1 MSLRIGQAITERLS
15 RTPGILLSVYAIVA
29 AFSTYSCMYAF
40 RKPFTATGYDDVQDM
55 WGLKFK
61 SAIVIAQVMGYTL
74 SKFIGIKVVSEMGRN
89 RRGLGILVLVG
100 ISELALIG
108 FGLVPVQYKFLFLF
122 LNGIPLGMV
131 WGLVFSFL
139 EGRRYTELMGAGL
152 CASFIFASGFVKTVG
167 KSLLLAGVPEFWMPA
182 ATGLVFALPM
192 VFFVWMLG
200 LLPDPNAED
209 IALRTE
215 RLPMKGPERKAFFIK
230 FAFGLTA
237 LILFYVA
244 LTAFRDFRDN
254 FMAELLTALGF
265 GETPGIFTATEVPVT
280 IGVLGLL
287 ASIMFI
293 RNNMRALMVN
303 HVIIAFGAVVVGA
316 STWLYHQGAMGAV
329 PWIILTG
336 FGAYTSYI
344 PFNCILFERLIA
356 AFKYPSNAGFL
367 IYLADAFGY
376 LGSVAVLLY
385 KDFFVSELDWI
396 TFFTYACYAVSASG
410 LLFTTAALF
419 YFQRKKHEMRV

>member
-1 MSLRIGQAITERLS
+1 MSISERITQKLQRL
-15 RTPGILLSVYAIVA
+15 PGLVLSVYAIIA

-40 RKPFTATGYDDVQDM
+40 RKPFTAAGYEGVEDL

-61 SAIVIAQVMGYTL
+61 SALVIAQVLGYTL

-89 RRGLGILVLVG
+89 NRGRAILLL
-100 ISELALIG
+100 ILFAELALFG
-108 FGLVPVQYKFLFLF
+108 FAVVPVEWKLVFLF

-167 KSLLLAGVPEFWMPA
+167 KGLMLAGVPEFWMPS

-200 LLPDPNAED
+200 LLPNPNAED
-209 IALRTE
+209 VALRTE
-215 RLPMKGPERKAFFIK
+215 RLPMDSAQRKAFFKK

-237 LILFYVA
+237 LVIFYVA

-254 FMAELLTALGF
+254 FMAELLTALGL
-265 GETPGIFTATEVPVT
+265 GDRPEIFTTTEVPVT
-280 IGVLGLL
+280 IGVLALL

-303 HVIIAFGAVVVGA
+303 HVLIAFGALTVGA
-316 STWLYHQGAMGAV
+316 STWLFHQGLIGAI

-376 LGSVAVLLY
+376 LGSVLVLFY

-396 TFFTYACYAVSASG
+396 TFFTYACYGLSG
-410 LLFTTAALF
+410 TGVLFTSAALV
-419 YFQRKKHEMRV
+419 YFQRKKQEMRV

>member
-1 MSLRIGQAITERLS
+1 LS
-15 RTPGILLSVYAIVA
+15 IYAIIA

-40 RKPFTATGYDDVQDM
+40 RKPFTASGYDDVQDM

-61 SAIVIAQVMGYTL
+61 SAIVIAQVLGYTL

-89 RRGLGILVLVG
+89 KRGLAI
-100 ISELALIG
+100 LALIAISEVALLG
-108 FGLVPVQYKFLFLF
+108 FAIVPVEVKFLFLF

-152 CASFIFASGFVKTVG
+152 CTSFIFASGFVKTVG
-167 KSLLLAGVPEFWMPA
+167 KFLMVNGVSEFWMPA

-200 LLPDPNAED
+200 LLPNPNAED
-209 IALRTE
+209 VALRTE
-215 RLPMKGPERKAFFIK
+215 RLPMKGPERKAFFKK

-237 LILFYVA
+237 LIIFYVA

-280 IGVLGLL
+280 IGVLVLL
-287 ASIMFI
+287 AFLMFI
-293 RNNMRALMVN
+293 KNNMRALMIN
-303 HVIIAFGAVVVGA
+303 HIIIAFGALVVGA
-316 STWLYHQGAMGAV
+316 STWLFHNESISAV
-329 PWIILTG
+329 WWIILTG

-376 LGSVAVLLY
+376 LGSVTVLLY
-385 KDFFVSELDWI
+385 KDFFVSELDWV
-396 TFFTYACYAVSASG
+396 TFFTYACYGVSGSG
-410 LLFTTAALF
+410 ILFTTAALV
-419 YFQRKKHEMRV
+419 YFQRKKNEMNG

>member
-1 MSLRIGQAITERLS
+1 MSIGPSITQRLS
-15 RTPGILLSVYAIVA
+15 RLPGLLLSIYAIIA

-40 RKPFTATGYDDVQDM
+40 RKPFTASGYDDVQDM

-61 SAIVIAQVMGYTL
+61 SAIVIAQVLGYTL

-89 RRGLGILVLVG
+89 KRGLAI
-100 ISELALIG
+100 LALIAISEVALLG
-108 FGLVPVQYKFLFLF
+108 FAIVPVEVKFLFLF

-152 CASFIFASGFVKTVG
+152 CTSFIFASGFVKTVG
-167 KSLLLAGVPEFWMPA
+167 KFLMVNGVSEFWMPA

-200 LLPDPNAED
+200 LLPNPNAED
-209 IALRTE
+209 VALRTE
-215 RLPMKGPERKAFFIK
+215 RLPMKGPERKAFFKK

-237 LILFYVA
+237 LIIFYVA

-280 IGVLGLL
+280 IGVLVLL
-287 ASIMFI
+287 AFLMFI
-293 RNNMRALMVN
+293 KNNMRALMIN
-303 HVIIAFGAVVVGA
+303 HIIIAFGALVVGA
-316 STWLYHQGAMGAV
+316 STWLFHNESISAV
-329 PWIILTG
+329 WWIILTG

-376 LGSVAVLLY
+376 LGSVTVLLY
-385 KDFFVSELDWI
+385 KDFFVSELDWV
-396 TFFTYACYAVSASG
+396 TFFTYACYGVSGSG
-410 LLFTTAALF
+410 ILFTTAALV
-419 YFQRKKHEMRV
+419 YFQRKKNEMNG